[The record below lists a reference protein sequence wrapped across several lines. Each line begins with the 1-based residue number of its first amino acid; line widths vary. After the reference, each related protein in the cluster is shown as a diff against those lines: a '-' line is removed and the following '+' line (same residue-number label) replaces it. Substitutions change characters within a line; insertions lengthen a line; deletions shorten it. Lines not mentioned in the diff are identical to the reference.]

1 MILKWWKLHIAY
13 QWPSMYLGNARLV
26 RQRYKIITNYCFDY
40 QRKLF
45 SAPFSLKWSKHEMC
59 WLQERLNIICEFT
72 RKTANHKTSRTLTI
86 FDNKLCIII
95 LNSFSWYCSNYFV
108 NLNHSNSY
116 ESERI
121 IILSAA
127 NLVSLRMYNFVLRYL
142 TIIEW
147 GSEYEIERFQ
157 PRCRS
162 VNGVRPRQNLLE

>member
-1 MILKWWKLHIAY
+1 MFWLPEKA
-13 QWPSMYLGNARLV
+13 
-26 RQRYKIITNYCFDY
+26 F
-40 QRKLF
+40 F
-45 SAPFSLKWSKHEMC
+45 SSFQFKSKHEMC
-59 WLQERLNIICEFT
+59 WLRERLNIICEFT
-72 RKTANHKTSRTLTI
+72 RKTANHKTSRTIII

-95 LNSFSWYCSNYFV
+95 LNSFYWNCSNYFV

-147 GSEYEIERFQ
+147 GSEYEVMRFQ
-157 PRCRS
+157 TRCRS
-162 VNGVRPRQNLLE
+162 VNGGRPRQNLLEEFAD